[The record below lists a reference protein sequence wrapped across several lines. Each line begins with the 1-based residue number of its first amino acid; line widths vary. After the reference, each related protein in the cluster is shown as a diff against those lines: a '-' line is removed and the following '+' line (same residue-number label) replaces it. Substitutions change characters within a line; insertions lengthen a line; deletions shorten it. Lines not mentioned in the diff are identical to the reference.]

1 MGRHWQ
7 RLSTV
12 KGTKARSL

>member
-12 KGTKARSL
+12 KGTKARS